1 MSSKLRSGPLAL
13 TALAAAVAFAA
24 PAGAQQNL
32 TAETASPGGVPHAT
46 ITTLAEL
53 ASAAGI
59 ANFQVAEGQ
68 TLTNSLQNLA
78 QGKTD
83 VAAVPLILPFLLSRG
98 AGPYGKLGKK
108 KGAELVKNTAAL
120 YTYTYGGYGLYAFD
134 SSSVKGWKDIKGK
147 TIVNGPPRGAALNI
161 ARAIVRIATGYSD
174 GKDYKGVQSNWGQMV
189 KTITDGTGDAMVL
202 PITFPDTRI
211 LRSLGSGSITLWSV
225 PKKAWD
231 SKPMQRYLKAPG
243 TAPWVIDLKT
253 VKPIKGLTIVSEDG
267 IFRSPGTAGA
277 EMVQTSMSFD
287 LAKALTKT
295 AISNVKKFTSK
306 APYMANIFI
315 GEIDPAKTGM
325 CGPVPVK
332 YHPGAVAAWEEAGH
346 KVPDCAK
353 P

>member
-1 MSSKLRSGPLAL
+1 MSRIFAL
-13 TALAAAVAFAA
+13 TAFAAAAAFAVSA
-24 PAGAQQNL
+24 NAQQNL

-53 ASAAGI
+53 AAGAGI

-83 VAAVPLILPFLLSRG
+83 VAAVPLILPFLLSKG

-108 KGAELVKNTAAL
+108 KGAALVKNTAAL
-120 YTYTYGGYGLYAFD
+120 YTYTYGGYGLYAYD

-161 ARAIVRIATGYSD
+161 ARAIVRIVTGLSD
-174 GKDYKGVQSNWGQMV
+174 KKDYKGVQSNWGQMV

-225 PKKAWD
+225 PNKAWN

-243 TAPWVIDLKT
+243 QTPWVVDLKT
-253 VKPIKGLTIVSEDG
+253 VKPIKGLTVVSEDG
-267 IFRSPGTAGA
+267 MYRSPGTAGA
-277 EMVQTSMSFD
+277 EMVQTSMSFE
-287 LAKALTKT
+287 LAKALTK
-295 AISNVKKFTSK
+295 AALANVKKFTSK
-306 APYMANIFI
+306 APYMANIRI
-315 GEIDPAKTGM
+315 GVIDPATTGM
-325 CGPVPVK
+325 CGAIPVK
-332 YHPGAVAAWEEAGH
+332 YHPGAVAAWEEAGK